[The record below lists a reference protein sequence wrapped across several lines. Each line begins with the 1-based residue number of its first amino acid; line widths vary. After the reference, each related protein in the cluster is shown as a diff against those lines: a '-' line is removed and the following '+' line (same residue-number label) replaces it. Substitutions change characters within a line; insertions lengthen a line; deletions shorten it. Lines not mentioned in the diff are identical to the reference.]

1 MQKFLRRLDG
11 WQRKRPFVSFVF
23 AVIKKAGDDQL
34 GYQAALIT
42 YYGFLAL
49 FPLLLVATTVLQI
62 VLYRDQH
69 LQTQVLNSINQ
80 YLPMIGRDLQNN
92 IHGFGKSGLAL
103 IVGTIIALY
112 GARGVA
118 NALQNGLNHIWQVPR
133 VQRPG
138 FPKNL
143 ATSFGLLLGNLGF
156 VLAAVL
162 SGLAAGL
169 GRSFI
174 FTAISILISL
184 IILFGT
190 FMYIFKAGTVS
201 MVARRRHNYLSAL
214 GAALGLQVLQ
224 LIGGFVL
231 NHELTRLDGL
241 YGTFAVV
248 LGLLFWLY
256 LQVQVVLYSV
266 EITAVRR
273 VKLWPRSI
281 VRENLTPQDL
291 RAYGLAASREQ
302 LHPDVKIYTKIAK

>member
-1 MQKFLRRLDG
+1 MQKNLKRLDG

-23 AVIKKAGDDQL
+23 AVVKKAGDDQL

-49 FPLLLVATTVLQI
+49 FPLLLVATTVLQL

-69 LQTQVLNSINQ
+69 LQARVLNSINQ

-92 IHGFGKSGLAL
+92 IHGFHKSGLAL
-103 IVGTIIALY
+103 VIGTIITFY

-133 VQRPG
+133 VRRPG

-143 ATSFGLLLGNLGF
+143 VTSFSLLLGNLGF
-156 VLAAVL
+156 ILAAVL
-162 SGLAAGL
+162 SGFAAGL
-169 GRSFI
+169 GQSFI
-174 FTAISILISL
+174 FTVISILISL
-184 IILFGT
+184 IVLFAT

-201 MVARRRHNYLSAL
+201 IVARRRHNYSGAL

-224 LIGGFVL
+224 LIGGYVL
-231 NHELTRLDGL
+231 NHELKRLDGL

-266 EITAVRR
+266 EISAVRR
-273 VKLWPRSI
+273 LKLWPRSI

-291 RAYGLAASREQ
+291 RAYALAAGREQ
-302 LHPDVKIYTKIAK
+302 LHPDIKIYVKLAK